1 MEFLMN
7 FEKTSI
13 STKVKKFLQDNLKD
27 AKDKESLLNII
38 SEKPLLKN
46 DAINLLITILQAMS
60 IVDESDGEEFDVV
73 IPVEKIQEVIDSQ
86 AGTSGGQNPT
96 LPLIPLTQPNI
107 APAIKEKDNAKEN
120 PFKGPEVKNILL

>member
-13 STKVKKFLQDNLKD
+13 STKVRKFLQDNLKD
-27 AKDKESLLNII
+27 EKDKESLFNII

-46 DAINLLITILQAMS
+46 DAINLLITILQAMTT
-60 IVDESDGEEFDVV
+60 VDESDGEEFDVV
-73 IPVEKIQEVIDSQ
+73 IPIEKIQEVIDSQ
-86 AGTSGGQNPT
+86 AGTSGTQNPT

-107 APAIKEKDNAKEN
+107 VKDFSGI
-120 PFKGPEVKNILL
+120 FKTHLQAMPECL

>member
-13 STKVKKFLQDNLKD
+13 STKVRKFLQDNLKD

-46 DAINLLITILQAMS
+46 DAINLLITILQAMT
-60 IVDESDGEEFDVV
+60 IVDESDGDL
-73 IPVEKIQEVIDSQ
+73 IQ
-86 AGTSGGQNPT
+86 TSVMLDCQT
-96 LPLIPLTQPNI
+96 M
-107 APAIKEKDNAKEN
+107 
-120 PFKGPEVKNILL
+120 